1 MKIAVLTASNYD
13 TFAISIICRLQKQG
27 DAVSHVV
34 CMKSMTYRNIKGK
47 LKQEGLGYL
56 FMKARDRLFSRFRG
70 SDYHVPHPDLHEYLH
85 RLAPHPPSSIREASK
100 RMRFTLQ
107 LTKDINSERAISFL
121 RSAVPDLLIY
131 AGGGIIRKP
140 LIEIPKI
147 GIINAHMG
155 LLPRY
160 RGMNVL
166 EWSLFHGDQIGV
178 TVHFIS
184 EGVDTGPILL
194 QRNIEIENGDTID
207 SLRDKSLPM
216 SVEMLA
222 ETVSG
227 LRTGQIDRI
236 EQRKDEGKQYFV
248 MHDRLKDLVERKRL
262 ASK

>member
-1 MKIAVLTASNYD
+1 MRIALLTASNYNI
-13 TFAISIICRLQKQG
+13 FAISIISRLQKQG

-34 CMKSMTYRNIKGK
+34 CMKSMTYRNIKKK

-56 FMKARDRLFSRFRG
+56 FMKARERLVSRFRD
-70 SDYHVPHPDLHEYLH
+70 SDHSVPHSGLHEYLH
-85 RLAPHPPSSIREASK
+85 SLVPHPPSSIREASK
-100 RMRFTLQ
+100 RMQFALH
-107 LTKDINSERAISFL
+107 LTKDINSKDTISFL
-121 RSAVPDLLIY
+121 GSAEFDLFIY
-131 AGGGIIRKP
+131 AGGGIVRKP
-140 LIEIPKI
+140 LIELPKM
-147 GIINAHMG
+147 GILNAHMG

-222 ETVSG
+222 ETVSR
-227 LRTGQIDRI
+227 LKTCQIDRI
-236 EQRKDEGKQYFV
+236 EQRKDEGKQYFA
-248 MHDRLKDLVERKRL
+248 MHDRLKDSVERRKL
-262 ASK
+262 ANK